1 MIPNAVIGSI
11 LCFMIFTE
19 QIIVLLVVWNDK
31 RLQSPS
37 CHYMVSLALAD
48 LLLSALPLPTWT
60 VFTTFDHWPESPL
73 LCDLWNSLDHSLCL
87 VSIYIIVFL
96 VFERYRSIREPLR
109 YMANLTSKRMKMWLI
124 AIWMM
129 SCVAGTTI
137 VLTGRHFSDSEY
149 KSTLHGCIFY
159 HTKRPALCITYPII
173 VMALPLVIIS
183 VIHILIYQILR
194 KNRLSMGIRRTYGS
208 GNKENRDPVEVS
220 VETNGEQA
228 STRIIDLCKSGKLH
242 NGNKPFLQKK
252 TSKPLSTEQDKDK
265 KALLTI
271 ALLLGAFAICWLPL
285 ALLLVTEGIV
295 PGMIHP
301 RWFVV
306 TYWLCYVNSLLNP
319 LCYAAGNP
327 HFRSTLKRLLLRD
340 N

>member
-11 LCFMIFTE
+11 LCFMTFTE

-48 LLLSALPLPTWT
+48 LLLSALPLPAWT

-87 VSIYIIVFL
+87 VSTYTIVFL

-109 YMANLTSKRMKMWLI
+109 YMANLASKRMKMWLI
-124 AIWMM
+124 AVWMM
-129 SCVAGTTI
+129 SCVAGTTF
-137 VLTGRHFSDSEY
+137 VLTGRYFSDSEY

-159 HTKRPALCITYPII
+159 HTKRPALSITYPII
-173 VMALPLVIIS
+173 VMVLPLVIIS

-208 GNKENRDPVEVS
+208 GNKENRDPLEVT
-220 VETNGEQA
+220 VETNSEPA
-228 STRIIDLCKSGKLH
+228 STRLICKSSKLH
-242 NGNKPFLQKK
+242 NGNKPFL
-252 TSKPLSTEQDKDK
+252 
-265 KALLTI
+265 
-271 ALLLGAFAICWLPL
+271 
-285 ALLLVTEGIV
+285 
-295 PGMIHP
+295 
-301 RWFVV
+301 
-306 TYWLCYVNSLLNP
+306 
-319 LCYAAGNP
+319 
-327 HFRSTLKRLLLRD
+327 
-340 N
+340 